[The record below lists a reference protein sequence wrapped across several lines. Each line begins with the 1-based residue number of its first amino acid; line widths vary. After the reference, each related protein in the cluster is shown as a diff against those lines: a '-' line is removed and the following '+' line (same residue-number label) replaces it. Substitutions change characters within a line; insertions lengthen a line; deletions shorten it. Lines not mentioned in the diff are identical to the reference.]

1 MALLTIIT
9 MLALL
14 EFIAFGLLVGLA
26 RGKYD
31 VPAPATTGDE
41 RFERAFRVHYN
52 TLEMLVLF
60 IPGLWAFGYYI
71 NEYWAAGAGVIY
83 LLARV
88 LYAVSYIRDP
98 GTRGPGLTLSA
109 LPVFVL
115 IVGGLIGAAINFF

>member
-83 LLARV
+83 LPGSYMQSATFGTQGREV
-88 LYAVSYIRDP
+88 LV
-98 GTRGPGLTLSA
+98 
-109 LPVFVL
+109 
-115 IVGGLIGAAINFF
+115 